1 MYLMLLLSKR
11 NIYEREDTDYFDRM
25 YHRNDKNIGNWVL
38 FYRFANSVIQI
49 AAVLFTFF

>member
-1 MYLMLLLSKR
+1 MLLLSKR

-25 YHRNDKNIGNWVL
+25 YHRNDKNVADGGV
-38 FYRFANSVIQI
+38 FYRFANSVIQF